1 VCAGWSSRLV
11 TVVLKFFSLELILIF
26 TIRLENLKK
35 ENKKIVLITFG
46 SLLGCFMKTA
56 GSLRF

>member
-1 VCAGWSSRLV
+1 MIG
-11 TVVLKFFSLELILIF
+11 
-26 TIRLENLKK
+26 LENLKK
-35 ENKKIVLITFG
+35 ENQKIVLITFG